1 MFFQEVVEEGEQRVI
16 EMEQVII
23 QKEEEIQVLKRVLED
38 NVVYIKEMEG
48 KVKEIE
54 IEKNELSEIFGSK
67 EEEIVKEKEK
77 FERLRGEVKGRLKD
91 LKDSLDES
99 GQKYL
104 DLELERKNLVEK
116 YQLELQ
122 EI

>member
-1 MFFQEVVEEGEQRVI
+1 MFLQEVVEEGEQRVI

-23 QKEEEIQVLKRVLED
+23 QKEEEIQVLKRVMED

-104 DLELERKNLVEK
+104 DLELERKILVEK

>member
-1 MFFQEVVEEGEQRVI
+1 
-16 EMEQVII
+16 MEQVII